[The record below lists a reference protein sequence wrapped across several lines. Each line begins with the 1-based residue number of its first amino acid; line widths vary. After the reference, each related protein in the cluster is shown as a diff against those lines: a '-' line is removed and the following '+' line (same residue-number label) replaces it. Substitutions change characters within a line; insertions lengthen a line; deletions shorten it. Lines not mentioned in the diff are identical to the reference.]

1 MARVP
6 ALKFDRGTLVLH
18 PPPRGKA
25 WIDYAVWDDRIERFR
40 VPADKYR
47 LLVSAL
53 KADGVRF
60 EDKVQAFEPLDLQDN
75 LTLTPYAHQAEALE
89 AWKKGERRGVV
100 VLPTAA
106 GKTYLAQMVMAATPR
121 RTLITV
127 PTLDLMHQWYADLE
141 AAFPGVEVGLLG
153 GGSRDRTPILVAT
166 YDSASI
172 YAEDLGHQYA
182 LLICDECHHLP
193 SDFHRSIAEYSIS
206 PYRLGLTATPE
217 RTDGR
222 HEDLDQLLGPVL
234 YRRTSAE
241 LSGTALAPYQVVQL
255 KVQLSAEERTRYT
268 KLQAQ
273 RNAFLKA
280 SNIWLSSAQ
289 GWQRF
294 VQASAKSA
302 AGRRAMLAHRE
313 AKNIALGTA
322 GKLTLLEKLMTQHYP
337 ERTIIFTNDNATVYK
352 ISQDFLIPAITHQT
366 PVKERHSILQKFRE
380 GDYSSIVVSHVLNE
394 GVDVPD
400 ARVAILLSGTGSTRE
415 YIQRLGRVLRKGS
428 DGKVAL
434 LYEVIAEQTSEE
446 GVSRRRH
453 AVPKTDTDTGNRQ
466 LSLVPNVKNKK
477 ESERDKK
484 TTRKEK
490 VRKEKVR
497 KRFPKKKRDFVE
509 ESIPIAA
516 EDSPPWPDE
525 D

>member
-1 MARVP
+1 
-6 ALKFDRGTLVLH
+6 VLH

-47 LLVSAL
+47 LLVGAL
-53 KADGVRF
+53 KQDGVNF
-60 EDKVQAFEPLDLQDN
+60 EDKVQAFDPLDLQDN

-222 HEDLDQLLGPVL
+222 HEDLDQLLGPVV

-273 RNAFLKA
+273 RNAFLKD

-313 AKNIALGTA
+313 SKNIALGTQ
-322 GKLTLLEKLMTQHYP
+322 GKLTLLEKLMVQHYP

-366 PVKERHSILQKFRE
+366 PVKERHTILQKFRE

-453 AVPKTDTDTGNRQ
+453 QQPKVEQTPAIAAGNRQ
-466 LSLVPNVKNKK
+466 LSLVPEPNRKKRKKENKK
-477 ESERDKK
+477 E
-484 TTRKEK
+484 K
-490 VRKEKVR
+490 VS
-497 KRFPKKKRDFVE
+497 KRFPYKKGDSSK
-509 ESIPIAA
+509 ESLPMAA
-516 EDSPPWPDE
+516 EDSPPWPDDE
-525 D
+525 